1 MLSDNSTDTQH
12 IALESLRRLYS
23 RPIEHKTPLIAFGKT
38 LVDKLNEAV
47 MQTRK
52 NTL

>member
-1 MLSDNSTDTQH
+1 MLSDKSTDTQQ

-23 RPIEHKTPLIAFGKT
+23 RQIEHKTPLIAFGKS
-38 LVDKLNEAV
+38 LIKKLSEAAIK
-47 MQTRK
+47 TRK